1 MELEESFL
9 VLAISTG
16 AFAQDH
22 AAHLEEILYRP
33 LWNLLPGATRDKVLK
48 QNYERIFNDARHKV
62 RKWESTHRPPQRTYT
77 PALR

>member
-22 AAHLEEILYRP
+22 AAHLEEILIP
-33 LWNLLPGATRDKVLK
+33 ISIMSAS
-48 QNYERIFNDARHKV
+48 IFRGM
-62 RKWESTHRPPQRTYT
+62 R
-77 PALR
+77 